1 MENPENG
8 GPRFAGSEMKWTAGA
23 ALAGIVIVAGIS
35 FGYVA
40 YEKAQMKE
48 LSATNQTLT
57 ASLAGMKSELQTMSE
72 KLTEQGAATARA
84 EVAARA
90 ALNATEAP
98 PRVTHSAA
106 AEPARPRPS
115 FAAPRKPAVDPRI
128 NQIQSRLEE
137 QQKAIAD
144 NREDLNKTR
153 DDLQGKLD
161 FTRDQLSGSISSSHD
176 ELSGSIARTHD
187 EIVALQK
194 RGERNYFEFTLNKS
208 NEFRRIGPLSL
219 ALRKVNTKRKTYDL
233 SMFVDDNRLQKKS
246 VNLFEPVWINLQDE
260 AQPVQLVV
268 NQISK
273 DEVQGYVSAPKYK
286 RSELGDTA
294 SATSAPQTGLKE
306 Q

>member
-1 MENPENG
+1 MKVIG
-8 GPRFAGSEMKWTAGA
+8 GAVAAILIAGA
-23 ALAGIVIVAGIS
+23 VGL
-35 FGYVA
+35 GYVA
-40 YEKAQMKE
+40 HEKAQVKE
-48 LSATNQTLT
+48 LSASNQALNT
-57 ASLAGMKSELQTMSE
+57 SLAAMQSQLQSISE
-72 KLTEQGAATARA
+72 KLIEQGAATARA

-90 ALNATEAP
+90 ALSATENAAP
-98 PRVTHSAA
+98 HTEQHASNEAT
-106 AEPARPRPS
+106 RPRLAPS
-115 FAAPRKPAVDPRI
+115 ATLQRTRPTVDPRF

-137 QQKAIAD
+137 QQKAIAT
-144 NREDLNKTR
+144 NRDDLNKTR

-161 FTRDQLSGSISSSHD
+161 TTRDQLSGSISNSHD

-219 ALRKVNTKRKTYDL
+219 SLRKVNTKRKTYDL
-233 SMFVDDNRLQKKS
+233 SMFVDDNQLQKKS
-246 VNLFEPVWINLQDE
+246 VNLFEPVWINLQDQ

-273 DEVQGYVSAPKYK
+273 DEIQGYLSAPKYK
-286 RSELGDTA
+286 RSELGDTV
-294 SATSAPQTGLKE
+294 SSVSGAPAGLKE